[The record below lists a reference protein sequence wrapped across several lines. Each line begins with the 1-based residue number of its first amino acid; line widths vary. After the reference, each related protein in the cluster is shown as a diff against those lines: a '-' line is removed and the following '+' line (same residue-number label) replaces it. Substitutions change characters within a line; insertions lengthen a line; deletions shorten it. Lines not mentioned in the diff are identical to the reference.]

1 MRVEVLGAL
10 AIAIMSAALAFYPLI
25 IFTEVRSFVV
35 NTAMFVMTIIIPGL
49 ANLSWSIGRRK

>member
-1 MRVEVLGAL
+1 MRVEVLGAI
-10 AIAIMSAALAFYPLI
+10 AIAIMSAALAFLPLI